1 MSEENLAGLR
11 NEKAKKIQHPKGKL
25 TAYERIHL
33 LLDEDSFS
41 EIDENV
47 VSEENPDGEAVVTGS
62 GTIHGRPVFVF
73 SEDFSVMGGSL
84 GEIVAKKIL
93 RIMDLALE
101 AKAPV
106 IGIKDSGGARIQE
119 GISSLYGYAQIFRK
133 NVEASGKIPQ
143 ISVIVGPSAGGA
155 VYSPALT
162 DFIFQVKDIGQL
174 YVTGPNVVKTVTG
187 EEVSLSLI
195 HI

>member
-1 MSEENLAGLR
+1 MSDENLAEIR
-11 NEKAKKIQHPKGKL
+11 DERAKKVQHPKGKL

-33 LLDEDSFS
+33 VLDENSFS

-47 VSEENPDGEAVVTGS
+47 SSEANPSGEAVITGS
-62 GTIHGRPVFVF
+62 GTIHGRPVYIY
-73 SEDFSVMGGSL
+73 SEDFSIMGGSL

-93 RIMDLALE
+93 RVMDLALE
-101 AKAPV
+101 ARAPI

-119 GISSLYGYAQIFRK
+119 GISSLYGYAQIFKK
-133 NVEASGKIPQ
+133 NVQASGKIPQ

-155 VYSPALT
+155 VY
-162 DFIFQVKDIGQL
+162 
-174 YVTGPNVVKTVTG
+174 
-187 EEVSLSLI
+187 LSLI